1 MNFAVC
7 IDANAGARRA
17 ARQRNKEKH
26 AVFAQKGLQFFN
38 KETSL
43 ARAKNRN
50 VIGYSRDLSDAYVRA
65 IYTQGKGRLRNQQLV
80 SDYFSK
86 KKIDE
91 GGRSKRYGKK
101 QYLSLLR
108 KQSEIQGVT
117 ANMFGRNMAYAQE
130 GARRKF
136 QAANAQA
143 REKLGVPA
151 AFGAPVMLPPTDRFT
166 GALQIISTGASI
178 YGAFN

>member
-1 MNFAVC
+1 MCV
-7 IDANAGARRA
+7 DANAGARRA
-17 ARQRNKEKH
+17 ARQRNREKH
-26 AVFAQKGLQFFN
+26 ANFAQKKLQFFN

-43 ARAKNRN
+43 ARAQNRN

-80 SDYFSK
+80 ADYFGK

-91 GGRSKRYGKK
+91 GGRSRTYGRK
-101 QYLSLLR
+101 QYQGLLR
-108 KQSEIQGVT
+108 KQSEIEGVT
-117 ANMFGRNMAYAQE
+117 RNMFGRNMAYAQE

-143 REKLGVPA
+143 RQKLGIPA
-151 AFGAPVMLPPTDRFT
+151 AFGAPVMLPPTDYFT
-166 GALQIISTGASI
+166 GALQLASTAASI
-178 YGAFN
+178 YSGFKTP